1 MPYITFGVFQNGD
14 NPVSRDGL
22 SRGAKIIVYSSKD
35 IDIYRSTERRG
46 KKKKI
51 KTKPKLVASQCHN
64 YFHKILVLVITCI
77 IS

>member
-46 KKKKI
+46 KKKK
-51 KTKPKLVASQCHN
+51 KLKPN
-64 YFHKILVLVITCI
+64 PN
-77 IS
+77 